1 MKEIINLLPVLL
13 VAILMNIIAGTY
25 FNICSENIDF
35 SWKKL
40 ASGIVKAVIASGM
53 FLGTAYFFE
62 KTDLSSIGIT
72 PSFVM
77 SSAISLYVGKAL
89 ISLSKIL
96 GVDIKTK

>member
-53 FLGTAYFFE
+53 FRGTAYCFE

>member
-35 SWKKL
+35 SLKKL
-40 ASGIVKAVIASGM
+40 TSGIVKAVIASGM
-53 FLGTAYFFE
+53 FLGTTYCFE
-62 KTDLSSIGIT
+62 RTDLSSIGIT
-72 PSFVM
+72 PS

-96 GVDIKTK
+96 GIDIKTK